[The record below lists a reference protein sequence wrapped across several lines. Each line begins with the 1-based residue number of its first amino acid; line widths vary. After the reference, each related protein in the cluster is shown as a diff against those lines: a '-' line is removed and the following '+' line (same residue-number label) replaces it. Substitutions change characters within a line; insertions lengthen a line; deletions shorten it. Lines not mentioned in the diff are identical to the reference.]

1 MRLFD
6 RRSRLQRLLDDTPL
20 DLPRG
25 ITSGLANVPSSKA
38 AKAGLIAAGGV
49 AGLTAANAGI
59 SSLRRSSEGATD
71 NS

>member
-6 RRSRLQRLLDDTPL
+6 RRSRMQRLLDATPL

-25 ITSGLANVPSSKA
+25 ITSGLANVLSSKA
-38 AKAGLIAAGGV
+38 AKAGLIATGGA

-59 SSLRRSSEGATD
+59 SSLRRRSEGATD